1 MFLLELGEAAGYF
14 HGEFRLG
21 ICTPIYGATAACR
34 QHPGTF
40 GPSGRGCQCFSAHH
54 PRLGGTNGSA
64 TAVSG
69 VTLLTSKA
77 TSEYRSC
84 SILYL
89 AISTNLAAAAAAE
102 SATIGNFGWNH
113 ETHEAHEIK
122 PKPQRGG
129 RKQMAGSHDAA
140 AEAQLSARV
149 HHVGGEIVTRLQRWI
164 SSLRQKPRALPW
176 AILWRPF
183 RPAVGTIIPE

>member
-129 RKQMAGSHDAA
+129 RKQMAGFHEASAK
-140 AEAQLSARV
+140 AQLSARAGF
-149 HHVGGEIVTRLQRWI
+149 HLCAKNPGRCPGLSCGGLSGQRLAPSFQNKKD
-164 SSLRQKPRALPW
+164 KP
-176 AILWRPF
+176 
-183 RPAVGTIIPE
+183 